1 MYYGGLTLII
11 VILLIV
17 ILSFLFL
24 SYMGNEN
31 AKNTN
36 NNYFA
41 TAIQPESCMTCHKN
55 AGDEHQDSYD
65 ELYQDDVIEVSNL
78 DYSFS
83 SGNHMVTFTTTKDG
97 IPINAD
103 DVDSLG
109 IYFVPYTDSSFE
121 AEGRQ
126 SMKGTLTYDGNGGLT
141 SIISASETSY
151 TNSLDNLDGLIV
163 VYGRDDVVGR
173 LPARIRQTKYPFA
186 AILETGD
193 GVNYLSPANN
203 AGCEKCHT
211 IPYLKHGYIYGQ
223 VNHDPSTDFY
233 TCKACH
239 LDNGEGGHFIWQLLV
254 DDPQLIIELEEQ
266 YGEDWEESGDEKL
279 TQYAYKTSLMN
290 DVHMSH
296 AMEFPYPQSMSNC
309 VTCHE
314 EKLDIILTDDNFN
327 VETCKSCHPVTGS
340 EEYETSEFAL
350 ETILSSPIHD
360 NMDLETTDCISCHED
375 GGVAPTFSE
384 IHTGYDK
391 IIYTSDGIKYSE
403 AVAVTIDSAS
413 FINNQLT
420 IEFSATE
427 LKNIEDVDIKDIEPT
442 VMVGLY
448 GYDSKD
454 YIIGSHERLFD
465 DNNDGE
471 ISRASGDSR
480 ALESVVGEEHPRI
493 KTVLNDNGNWK
504 VIADLSAWSD
514 LIDDNTVKRVEIGIM
529 PSLFNNND
537 IEVALN
543 APSRT
548 FDIISNEFDDEFYSP
563 IVKVEDGCNNCHEAL
578 STTFHSP
585 DRSGN
590 IVICRMCHITKSG
603 GSHLEMQSRSI
614 DSYAHAIHSFQPF
627 DIGDINFIDP
637 VEELHY
643 EHHIEFP
650 YPTHGITDCESC
662 HIEGTY
668 NVPDQTKSLPG
679 YLSASDTLNGLDREI
694 GNIPSYITGPA
705 SRACGSCHRTEMINE
720 DEAVELISF
729 NQHTKQG
736 GYLVEAGDDVQ
747 GDFFKVLDDLI
758 RFFN

>member
-141 SIISASETSY
+141 SIVSASETSY
-151 TNSLDNLDGLIV
+151 TNSLNNLDGLIV

-296 AMEFPYPQSMSNC
+296 AMEFPY
-309 VTCHE
+309 
-314 EKLDIILTDDNFN
+314 
-327 VETCKSCHPVTGS
+327 
-340 EEYETSEFAL
+340 
-350 ETILSSPIHD
+350 LS
-360 NMDLETTDCISCHED
+360 LC
-375 GGVAPTFSE
+375 
-384 IHTGYDK
+384 
-391 IIYTSDGIKYSE
+391 
-403 AVAVTIDSAS
+403 
-413 FINNQLT
+413 Q
-420 IEFSATE
+420 
-427 LKNIEDVDIKDIEPT
+427 T
-442 VMVGLY
+442 V
-448 GYDSKD
+448 
-454 YIIGSHERLFD
+454 
-465 DNNDGE
+465 
-471 ISRASGDSR
+471 
-480 ALESVVGEEHPRI
+480 
-493 KTVLNDNGNWK
+493 
-504 VIADLSAWSD
+504 
-514 LIDDNTVKRVEIGIM
+514 
-529 PSLFNNND
+529 
-537 IEVALN
+537 
-543 APSRT
+543 
-548 FDIISNEFDDEFYSP
+548 
-563 IVKVEDGCNNCHEAL
+563 
-578 STTFHSP
+578 
-585 DRSGN
+585 
-590 IVICRMCHITKSG
+590 
-603 GSHLEMQSRSI
+603 
-614 DSYAHAIHSFQPF
+614 
-627 DIGDINFIDP
+627 
-637 VEELHY
+637 
-643 EHHIEFP
+643 
-650 YPTHGITDCESC
+650 
-662 HIEGTY
+662 
-668 NVPDQTKSLPG
+668 
-679 YLSASDTLNGLDREI
+679 
-694 GNIPSYITGPA
+694 
-705 SRACGSCHRTEMINE
+705 
-720 DEAVELISF
+720 
-729 NQHTKQG
+729 
-736 GYLVEAGDDVQ
+736 
-747 GDFFKVLDDLI
+747 
-758 RFFN
+758 